1 MKAILAGIYAKY
13 SGSAALK
20 AALPGGMFRERAP
33 QGATMT
39 YAFFNVFAVPDYWFA
54 GKMYELVSI
63 QFDIIAAT
71 SALRD
76 TAYGALTTLYDDA
89 RPTATGY
96 TSIIM
101 ERGYQQPLRDGENDE
116 YFRYMIKYM
125 ARYYK

>member
-1 MKAILAGIYAKY
+1 MKAILDGIYSTY

-20 AALPGGMFRERAP
+20 AALPGGMFRELAP
-33 QGATMT
+33 QGAVMT
-39 YAFFNVFAVPDYWFA
+39 FATYNAFAVPDYWMA

-63 QFDIIAAT
+63 QFDIYAAT

-76 TAYGALTTLYDDA
+76 TAYGALTALYDDA

-116 YFRYMIKYM
+116 YFRYMVKYM